1 MLTVAVDGKGT
12 LQKTILNRG
21 LWGFYDDMEGFN
33 YDLDRAKALMAEAG
47 YPDGGI
53 STTLTYSTSGA
64 YANIAT
70 VIQDNLSK
78 IGITVTLN
86 PMEDATLKET
96 CVNGDQELYLWRW
109 NEDSKVDFVYR
120 DLYYTGST
128 SNYHHYSDPH
138 ADELIDK
145 VATEKDQDARMAA
158 GIELQEYLV
167 NACPQV
173 PLYIA
178 NLVIAFN
185 KDLQETHRHSGVAAR
200 FFSSR
205 HRFSLSLF
213 RRWIF
218 LLKYIGKRL
227 LMLLPVILVTSF
239 LIFWAMSL
247 TGGDPARQIA
257 GDRATEAEVE
267 AIREEMGLNDPF
279 LVRYGNYMKGMLTGD
294 MGKSYVTNKDVFRTF
309 MEKLPNTLMLGG
321 AAVLI
326 AIIVSLPLGI
336 YTAIHQN
343 TWKDTA
349 GMVFAL
355 FGTSMPNFWLGLM
368 LIILFS
374 LKLHWLPSGG
384 KNGIASLILPALT
397 VGFGLAALITRTTRS
412 SMLDVIRQDYMTTAR
427 AKGCS
432 EKRVIFRHGLKNAL
446 IPIITAIGLQMS
458 LVITGSV
465 LAETVF
471 SWPGIGRLVYDSIS
485 KRDTP
490 MVTGSII
497 MCSVLM
503 CIINLIV
510 DLIYAFFD
518 PRIKAQYSKKR

>member
-1 MLTVAVDGKGT
+1 
-12 LQKTILNRG
+12 
-21 LWGFYDDMEGFN
+21 
-33 YDLDRAKALMAEAG
+33 
-47 YPDGGI
+47 
-53 STTLTYSTSGA
+53 
-64 YANIAT
+64 
-70 VIQDNLSK
+70 
-78 IGITVTLN
+78 
-86 PMEDATLKET
+86 
-96 CVNGDQELYLWRW
+96 
-109 NEDSKVDFVYR
+109 
-120 DLYYTGST
+120 
-128 SNYHHYSDPH
+128 
-138 ADELIDK
+138 
-145 VATEKDQDARMAA
+145 
-158 GIELQEYLV
+158 
-167 NACPQV
+167 
-173 PLYIA
+173 
-178 NLVIAFN
+178 
-185 KDLQETHRHSGVAAR
+185 
-200 FFSSR
+200 
-205 HRFSLSLF
+205 
-213 RRWIF
+213 

-227 LMLLPVILVTSF
+227 LMLIPVILVTSF

-247 TGGDPARQIA
+247 TGGDPARQVA

-294 MGKSYVTNKDVFRTF
+294 MGKSYVTNKDVFQTF

-384 KNGIASLILPALT
+384 KNGFASLILPALT

-503 CIINLIV
+503 CIINLVV

>member
-1 MLTVAVDGKGT
+1 ML
-12 LQKTILNRG
+12 R
-21 LWGFYDDMEGFN
+21 
-33 YDLDRAKALMAEAG
+33 
-47 YPDGGI
+47 
-53 STTLTYSTSGA
+53 
-64 YANIAT
+64 
-70 VIQDNLSK
+70 
-78 IGITVTLN
+78 
-86 PMEDATLKET
+86 
-96 CVNGDQELYLWRW
+96 
-109 NEDSKVDFVYR
+109 
-120 DLYYTGST
+120 
-128 SNYHHYSDPH
+128 
-138 ADELIDK
+138 
-145 VATEKDQDARMAA
+145 
-158 GIELQEYLV
+158 
-167 NACPQV
+167 
-173 PLYIA
+173 
-178 NLVIAFN
+178 
-185 KDLQETHRHSGVAAR
+185 
-200 FFSSR
+200 
-205 HRFSLSLF
+205 
-213 RRWIF
+213 
-218 LLKYIGKRL
+218 YIGKRL
-227 LMLLPVILVTSF
+227 LMLIPVILVTSF

-257 GDRATEAEVE
+257 GERASEEEVE
-267 AIREEMGLNDPF
+267 AVREEMGLNDPF
-279 LVRYGNYMKGMLTGD
+279 LVRYGKYVKGMVTGD
-294 MGKSYVTNKDVFRTF
+294 MGKSYVTKKDVFKTF

-349 GMVFAL
+349 GMIFAL

-368 LIILFS
+368 LIIIFS
-374 LKLHWLPSGG
+374 LTLGWLPSGG
-384 KNGIASLILPALT
+384 KGGIDSLILPALT

-412 SMLDVIRQDYMTTAR
+412 AMLDVIRQDYMTTAR

-432 EKRVIFRHGLKNAL
+432 EKRVIFTHGLKNAL

-490 MVTGSII
+490 MVTGAII
-497 MCSVLM
+497 LCSVLM
-503 CIINLIV
+503 SLINLAV

>member
-1 MLTVAVDGKGT
+1 MIK
-12 LQKTILNRG
+12 
-21 LWGFYDDMEGFN
+21 
-33 YDLDRAKALMAEAG
+33 
-47 YPDGGI
+47 
-53 STTLTYSTSGA
+53 
-64 YANIAT
+64 
-70 VIQDNLSK
+70 
-78 IGITVTLN
+78 
-86 PMEDATLKET
+86 
-96 CVNGDQELYLWRW
+96 
-109 NEDSKVDFVYR
+109 
-120 DLYYTGST
+120 
-128 SNYHHYSDPH
+128 
-138 ADELIDK
+138 
-145 VATEKDQDARMAA
+145 
-158 GIELQEYLV
+158 
-167 NACPQV
+167 
-173 PLYIA
+173 YIA
-178 NLVIAFN
+178 
-185 KDLQETHRHSGVAAR
+185 
-200 FFSSR
+200 
-205 HRFSLSLF
+205 
-213 RRWIF
+213 
-218 LLKYIGKRL
+218 KRL
-227 LMLLPVILVTSF
+227 LMLIPVILVTSF

-279 LVRYGNYMKGMLTGD
+279 MVRYGRYITGMLTGD
-294 MGKSYVTNKDVFRTF
+294 MGKSYVTNKDVFQTF

-326 AIIVSLPLGI
+326 AIVVSLPLGI

-374 LKLHWLPSGG
+374 LKLGWFPSGG
-384 KNGIASLILPALT
+384 KAGFSSLVLPALT

-432 EKRVIFRHGLKNAL
+432 EHRVIFRHALKNAL

-490 MVTGSII
+490 MVTGAII

-503 CIINLIV
+503 CIINLVV

>member
-1 MLTVAVDGKGT
+1 M
-12 LQKTILNRG
+12 
-21 LWGFYDDMEGFN
+21 
-33 YDLDRAKALMAEAG
+33 
-47 YPDGGI
+47 
-53 STTLTYSTSGA
+53 
-64 YANIAT
+64 
-70 VIQDNLSK
+70 
-78 IGITVTLN
+78 
-86 PMEDATLKET
+86 
-96 CVNGDQELYLWRW
+96 
-109 NEDSKVDFVYR
+109 
-120 DLYYTGST
+120 
-128 SNYHHYSDPH
+128 
-138 ADELIDK
+138 
-145 VATEKDQDARMAA
+145 
-158 GIELQEYLV
+158 
-167 NACPQV
+167 
-173 PLYIA
+173 
-178 NLVIAFN
+178 
-185 KDLQETHRHSGVAAR
+185 
-200 FFSSR
+200 
-205 HRFSLSLF
+205 
-213 RRWIF
+213 
-218 LLKYIGKRL
+218 LKYIGKRL
-227 LMLLPVILVTSF
+227 LMLIPVILVTSF

-294 MGKSYVTNKDVFRTF
+294 MGKSYVTNKDVFQTF

-326 AIIVSLPLGI
+326 AIVVSIPLGI

-384 KNGIASLILPALT
+384 KSGFASLILPAVT

-412 SMLDVIRQDYMTTAR
+412 SMLDVIRQDYMTTAK